1 MCELTQDDFMSYKTV
16 NTPTTVPS
24 IAEQRKNEQPL
35 FARDKMLSPKHK
47 YVGWIDVM
55 GSQNVMLRSLNMS
68 AHFLMKLHLASL
80 HAHDASIELYPV
92 IDGIYACAS
101 SQNAIL
107 NFLNKVHSALAIT
120 FILEPVPLHKFMIRS
135 GLAYGPVITGKETLA
150 CADELREN
158 SKHINQVFFGAPLTQ
173 AFQIEKKSAPFGV
186 SLHESVRSFA
196 PNKETPMSGTYWKWW
211 KRPQEDALALELF
224 ESLKKYYAWCWA
236 HTAMLSY
243 EKADIERHIELATEY
258 FSD

>member
-1 MCELTQDDFMSYKTV
+1 MNYKNV
-16 NTPTTVPS
+16 STPATVPS
-24 IAEQRKNEQPL
+24 VAEQRKDEQPL
-35 FARDKMLSPKHK
+35 FAHDKMLPATHK

-55 GSQNVMLRSLNMS
+55 GSQSVMLRSLNMS

-80 HAHDASIELYPV
+80 HAHDSSIMLFPV
-92 IDGIYACAS
+92 IDGIYACS
-101 SQNAIL
+101 TSQKAIL
-107 NFLNKVHSALAIT
+107 NFLNRVNSALAIT
-120 FILEPVPLHKFMIRS
+120 FILEPVSLHKFMVRS

-158 SKHINQVFFGAPLTQ
+158 SKHISQVFFGAPLTQ

-196 PNKETPMSGTYWKWW
+196 PIKETPMSGTYWKWW

-224 ESLKKYYAWCWA
+224 DSLKKYYAWCLA

-243 EKADIERHIELATEY
+243 EKADIERHIELAKEY